1 MMKKLVILLIIWFF
15 GIKETFA
22 QEHGN
27 IDQGGHHDVP
37 FQKPDEL
44 IADTIVWVSV
54 AVVAVTLFL
63 TLKYLFKP
71 KENNP
76 DHIKNIIKD
85 EGF

>member
-1 MMKKLVILLIIWFF
+1 MFF
-15 GIKETFA
+15 NVKGFFA
-22 QEHGN
+22 QEHAPV
-27 IDQGGHHDVP
+27 DQGGHHDVP

-44 IADTIVWVSV
+44 VADTIVWVSV
-54 AVVAVTLFL
+54 IIVLITLVL

-76 DHIKNIIKD
+76 NHIKNIVKD